1 MSTFARRFA
10 LDAHFY
16 LFLDVFLSK
25 MNVITKTLQLA
36 DGRTITIETGKVAKQ
51 ADGSVMLRMNNTVL
65 LATVCAAKDAVPGT
79 DFMPLQVDYREQYAA
94 AGRFPG
100 GFTKRE
106 GKASDNEILT
116 SRLVDRVLRPLFPS
130 NYHAEVFVNV
140 MLFSADGVDQ
150 PDALAGFAASAA
162 LACSDIPFEC
172 PISEVRVARINGEYV
187 INPTFAQMKEADM
200 DIMVGASAEN
210 IMMVEGEMKEVSE
223 QDLLGALKAAM
234 DAIKPMCELQAEL
247 SKELGK
253 DVKREYDHEVNDED
267 LRAQMNKE
275 LYQPA
280 YDVTKQA
287 LEKQQRAEAFEKILE
302 DFKEKYA
309 ADHADLTEDELDEK
323 YAMMERYYHDV
334 ERDAMRRC
342 ILDEGIRLDGR
353 KTDEIRPIWCEVSPL
368 PMPHGSSIFTRGET
382 QSLSTVTLGTKLDEK
397 LVDDVLDKSYMKF
410 LLHYNFP
417 PFCTGEA
424 KAQRGV
430 GRREI
435 GHGHLAWRGLKG
447 QIPED
452 FPYTVRLVSQ
462 ILESNGSSSMAT
474 VCAGTLALMDA
485 GVPMKK
491 PVSGIAMG
499 LIKNPGED
507 KYAVLSDILGDEDH
521 LGDMDF
527 KTTGTRDGLTATQMD
542 IKCDGLSFDI
552 LEKALMQAKA
562 GREHILKC
570 LTDTIAEPRPELKPH
585 VPRIEA
591 FDIPKEFIGAVIG
604 PGGKIIQQMQE
615 DTSTVI
621 TIDEADG
628 VGHVQVSGPNRDCI
642 DAAIR
647 KIRAIVA
654 VPEVGEV
661 YEGTVRSIMPY
672 GCFVEIMPGKDGLLH
687 ISEIDWKRLETVE
700 EAGIKEG
707 DKITVKLLE
716 IDQKTGKYK
725 LSHRVLIPKPE
736 GYVERP
742 PRRERPERGDRPERG
757 ERSERGDRGDR
768 RQPRQD
774 RGDRGDRRQPR
785 PERRHREDDE
795 YRDPS
800 ANREPR
806 DFSDALDHMDF

>member
-1 MSTFARRFA
+1 
-10 LDAHFY
+10 
-16 LFLDVFLSK
+16 
-25 MNVITKTLQLA
+25 MNVITKTVQLP
-36 DGRTITIETGKVAKQ
+36 DGRTISIETGKVAKQ
-51 ADGSVMLRMNNTVL
+51 ADGSCVLRMGNTVL

-79 DFMPLQVDYREQYAA
+79 DFMPLQVEYREQYAA

-116 SRLVDRVLRPLFPS
+116 CRLVDRALRPLFPADF
-130 NYHAEVFVNV
+130 HAEVYVNII
-140 MLFSADGVDQ
+140 LFSADGVDQ
-150 PDALAGFAASAA
+150 PDALAGFAASCA

-187 INPTFAQMKEADM
+187 INPTFEQMKEADM
-200 DIMVGASAEN
+200 DLMVGASAEN

-223 QDLLGALKAAM
+223 QDLLGALKAAQE
-234 DAIKPMCELQAEL
+234 AIRPMCELQTEL
-247 SKELGK
+247 SKELGT
-253 DVKREYDHEVNDED
+253 DVKREYNHEVNDED
-267 LRAQMNKE
+267 LRKQINDE
-275 LYQPA
+275 LYPKA
-280 YDVTKQA
+280 YEVVKEALDKQA
-287 LEKQQRAEAFEKILE
+287 RQDAFDKILA
-302 DFKEKYA
+302 DFQEAYNA
-309 ADHADLTEDELDEK
+309 AHADLTEEELEEK
-323 YAMMERYYHDV
+323 AALMDKYYHDV
-334 ERDAMRRC
+334 MRDAMRRC

-353 KTDEIRPIWCEVSPL
+353 KTNEIRPIWCEVSPL

-382 QSLSTVTLGTKLDEK
+382 QSLTTCTLGTKLDEK
-397 LVDDVLDKSYMKF
+397 MVDDVLDKSYMRF

-435 GHGHLAWRGLKG
+435 GHGHLAWRALKG
-447 QIPED
+447 QIPAD
-452 FPYTVRLVSQ
+452 YPYTVRLVSQ

-527 KTTGTRDGLTATQMD
+527 KTTGTKDGLTATQMD
-542 IKCDGLSFDI
+542 IKCDGLSFEI
-552 LEKALMQAKA
+552 LEKALMQAKE
-562 GREHILKC
+562 GREYILGK
-570 LTDTIAEPRPELKPH
+570 LTDTIAEPRAELKPQ

-604 PGGKIIQQMQE
+604 PGGKIIQQIQE
-615 DTSTVI
+615 ESGATV
-621 TIDEADG
+621 TIDETDG
-628 VGHVQVSGPNRDCI
+628 KGKVQVSAPNKESI
-642 DAAIR
+642 DKAIS

-654 VPEVGEV
+654 IPEVGEV
-661 YEGTVRSIMPY
+661 YEGIVRSIMPY

-700 EAGIKEG
+700 EAGLKEG
-707 DKITVKLLE
+707 DKIKVKLLE
-716 IDQKTGKYK
+716 IDPKTGKYK

-736 GYVERP
+736 GYVERE
-742 PRRERPERGDRPERG
+742 RRPRPERG
-757 ERSERGDRGDR
+757 ERR
-768 RQPRQD
+768 
-774 RGDRGDRRQPR
+774 PR
-785 PERRHREDDE
+785 PERGERRPRPERGERFNNGEQRRFEHRSSEQTNE
-795 YRDPS
+795 FHDPM
-800 ANREPR
+800 AEREPK
-806 DFSDALDHMDF
+806 DFNDSLDHLD

>member
-1 MSTFARRFA
+1 
-10 LDAHFY
+10 
-16 LFLDVFLSK
+16 
-25 MNVITKTLQLA
+25 MNVITKTVSLP
-36 DGRTITIETGKVAKQ
+36 DGRTISIETGKVAKQ
-51 ADGSVMLRMNNTVL
+51 ADGSVVLRMGNTVL

-79 DFMPLQVDYREQYAA
+79 DFMPLQVDYKEQYSA

-106 GKASDNEILT
+106 GKSGDNEILT

-130 NYHAEVFVNV
+130 NYHAEVYVNI
-140 MLFSADGVDQ
+140 MLLSADGVDQ

-162 LACSDIPFEC
+162 MACSDIPFEC

-187 INPTFAQMKEADM
+187 INPTFEQMKDADM

-223 QDLLGALKAAM
+223 QDMIGALKAAM
-234 DAIKPMCELQAEL
+234 AAIKPMCELQTEL
-247 SKELGK
+247 SKELGT
-253 DVKREYDHEVNDED
+253 DVKREYCHEVNDED
-267 LRAQMNKE
+267 LRQQMNTE
-275 LYQPA
+275 LYPKA

-287 LEKQQRAEAFEKILE
+287 LEKHARQDAFDKILADFQEAYDAAHTDLSE
-302 DFKEKYA
+302 DDLEEK
-309 ADHADLTEDELDEK
+309 HAE
-323 YAMMERYYHDV
+323 MERYYHDV
-334 ERDAMRRC
+334 MRDAMRRC

-368 PMPHGSSIFTRGET
+368 PMPHGSAIFTRGET
-382 QSLSTVTLGTKLDEK
+382 QSLSTCTLGTKMDEK
-397 LVDDVLDKSYMKF
+397 LVDDVLERGYQRF

-499 LIKNPGED
+499 LIKNPGEE

-542 IKCDGLSFDI
+542 IKCDGLSFEI

-570 LTDTIAEPRPELKPH
+570 ITDTIAEPRAELKPQ
-585 VPRIEA
+585 VPRIVQIE
-591 FDIPKEFIGAVIG
+591 IPKEFIGAVIG

-615 DTSTVI
+615 ETGATI
-621 TIDEADG
+621 TIDETDG
-628 VGHVQVSGPNRDCI
+628 VGKVQVSAPNKDAI
-642 DAAIR
+642 DAALG
-647 KIRAIVA
+647 KIKAIVA
-654 VPEVGEV
+654 IPEVGEV

-672 GCFVEIMPGKDGLLH
+672 GCFVEIMPSKDGLLH

-707 DKITVKLLE
+707 DKIKVKLME
-716 IDQKTGKYK
+716 IDPKTGKYK
-725 LSHRVLIPKPE
+725 LSHRVLLEKPE
-736 GYVERP
+736 GYVERE
-742 PRRERPERGDRPERG
+742 RRPRG
-757 ERSERGDRGDR
+757 ERGERGDRGER
-768 RQPRQD
+768 RP
-774 RGDRGDRRQPR
+774 RGDRRPR
-785 PERRHREDDE
+785 GEQRHNED
-795 YRDPS
+795 
-800 ANREPR
+800 
-806 DFSDALDHMDF
+806 